1 MLTQLTISG
10 FAIVESLDIELQS
23 GMTTITGE
31 TGAGK
36 SIAIDALSL
45 CLGGRGEAAMVRS
58 GAVRADICGQ
68 FNIAENKMAGKFLRH
83 HDLEQHR
90 ASEDNQCIIR
100 RTISKEG
107 RSKGYINGIAVP
119 ISQLKEL
126 GLLLLNIHGQHA
138 HQGLL
143 DPAIQL
149 KLLDQYA
156 NHKKLLA
163 QVELSYHNYNQLNKE
178 LQQLKHQQQEYSA
191 KVQLL
196 EYQVEELDQFELS
209 AGEFEQIEQD
219 HSRLANS
226 ESIQRQCHHLLQQL
240 SDNEEFNLESALSN
254 AVSSIST
261 LLEQDSALTSV
272 SEMINA
278 ALIQVQESSAEL
290 RQYGDHIEQD
300 PQKLAALE
308 QRLSKAMQLARK
320 HQIQPQ
326 QIPALHQQIK
336 DELAM
341 LCGNEQRILVLEQQL
356 VDIKRQYLD
365 NAELLSLSRKKYG
378 SKLNRLVIK
387 SMHKLSMEHGVFD
400 IAISPKSGDNLSPL
414 GVDSIEFKVTT
425 NPGQP
430 LEPLHKVVSGG
441 ELSRI
446 SLAISVI
453 TANKVSTPTLIFDEV
468 DVGISGSTAATV
480 GSMLR
485 ELGQTTQIICVT
497 HLPQVA
503 ACGHQQLQV
512 SKLTDGKTTTTTMS
526 SLSGETRVVELARLL
541 GGNKI
546 SETTLANAKELLIA
560 N

>member
-1 MLTQLTISG
+1 MLTQLTISE
-10 FAIVESLDIELQS
+10 FAIVESLDIELRS

-45 CLGGRGEAAMVRS
+45 CLGGRGEAGMVRA
-58 GAVRADICGQ
+58 GANRADICGQ
-68 FNIAENKMAGKFLRH
+68 FNIANNNIARKFLRH
-83 HDLEQHR
+83 HELDKD
-90 ASEDNQCIIR
+90 SQCIIR

-156 NHKKLLA
+156 SHKKLLA
-163 QVELSYHNYNQLNKE
+163 QVELSYHNYHQLNKE
-178 LQQLKHQQQEYSA
+178 LSQLRQHQQEYSA

-196 EYQVEELDQFELS
+196 EYQVEELDQFEL
-209 AGEFEQIEQD
+209 AEGEFEQIEAE
-219 HSRLANS
+219 HRRLANS
-226 ESIQRQCHHLLQQL
+226 ESIQLHCDQLLQQL
-240 SDNEEFNLESALSN
+240 SDNGEFNLESALNN
-254 AVSSIST
+254 AISSASS
-261 LLEQDSALTSV
+261 LLEHDKALATI
-272 SEMINA
+272 SEMLNA
-278 ALIQVQESSAEL
+278 ALIQIQESSSEL
-290 RQYGDHIEQD
+290 RQYSDRLEQD
-300 PQKLAALE
+300 PQKLADLE

-320 HQIQPQ
+320 HQIRPQ

-336 DELAM
+336 DELA
-341 LCGNEQRILVLEQQL
+341 LLSGNEQRITTLEQLL
-356 VDIKRQYLD
+356 VDIREQYFSD
-365 NAELLSLSRKKYG
+365 ADLLSLSRRKYAA
-378 SKLNRLVIK
+378 KLNKLIIR
-387 SMHKLSMEHGVFD
+387 SMHRLSMEHGIF
-400 IAISPKSGDNLSPL
+400 AITINPKSADSLSPL
-414 GVDSIEFKVTT
+414 GQDAIEFQVTT

-480 GSMLR
+480 GTMLR

-512 SKLTDGKTTTTTMS
+512 AKQTDGKTTNTTMS
-526 SLSGETRVVELARLL
+526 ALTSETRVVELARLL
-541 GGNKI
+541 GGNSI
-546 SETTLANAKELLIA
+546 SETALANAKDLLIA